1 MSKRLSAFSLLPL
14 AAALAATGAMA
25 AVTGAQVASRTMF
38 ASTTTSSTR
47 SSPFVTSAAPT
58 SSAPATSSGTTTGT
72 TTTMTTSTGSTS
84 GATNTPSTTTNTNP
98 ANATAV
104 IPTQITPSS
113 ATAAGIPTPG
123 QTSGVSIAGTST
135 GDAFSGTSRGEAPA
149 VGALAASGVT
159 TNTNETGI
167 NTALASNGPLG
178 FPVVLDNGLVAP
190 GAVSINGELSGNPA
204 ANTGGNAVIA
214 SNGAIL
220 SGAAIAPQVGVATS
234 NNDPLVR
241 RELNKRR
248 NLRRNGQLLYSIAPR
263 TNVDRSWQM
272 PDDPISPALRP
283 PA

>member
-1 MSKRLSAFSLLPL
+1 MRKPLSTFSLLPL

-25 AVTGAQVASRTMF
+25 AANGAQVASRLMF
-38 ASTTTSSTR
+38 TNTTSS
-47 SSPFVTSAAPT
+47 SSSARLVTAAAPS
-58 SSAPATSSGTTTGT
+58 SSAPAASGGTTTGT
-72 TTTMTTSTGSTS
+72 TASTGTTGTTGSSNTTSTG
-84 GATNTPSTTTNTNP
+84 TNTNP

-113 ATAAGIPTPG
+113 ATASGIPTPG

-159 TNTNETGI
+159 TNTSETGI

-178 FPVVLDNGLVAP
+178 FPVVIDNGLVAP
-190 GAVSINGELSGNPA
+190 GTVSINGELMGNPA
-204 ANTGGNAVIA
+204 ATAGGNAIVA

-234 NNDPLVR
+234 DNDPLVR

-248 NLRRNGQLLYSIAPR
+248 RLKRNGQLLYSIAPR